1 MRYSNNRS
9 QRTGGGNHFRGGRPG
24 GFKGRSTGGF
34 RGNSNG
40 FRRSPSRAARF
51 SARAFNPSHL
61 VSQATAPQEEK
72 EYVAT
77 HSFESLPV
85 NEDLKKNIL
94 QKGYTSPTPIQDQTI
109 HKILE
114 NKDVI
119 GIANTGTGK
128 TAAFLIPLIDRVL
141 KNRSTKVL
149 IVTPTREL
157 AAQIKEE
164 LFEFTK
170 NLRIYSALAI
180 GGVNSRPQIQDLR
193 RDPNF
198 VIGTPGRLKDHVL
211 THRTLDLSKF
221 TVVVLDEA
229 DHMVDMGFIDDI
241 KFLISRTPQSRQ
253 SLFFTATIGEKEK
266 EVLKAFVKDPVTISV
281 KTKDTLEN
289 ISQEVVKTIDR
300 SKKVDQLHD
309 LLNQK
314 NFDKVLIF
322 GRTKWGVQ
330 RLSEELI
337 KRGFK
342 AGAIHGNRSQFQRQA
357 ILQKFKRDEIQILLA
372 TDVAARGLD
381 IDDVSHV
388 INYDMPATYE
398 DYIHRIGRTGR
409 AHKSGTALTFVD

>member
-157 AAQIKEE
+157 AAQI
-164 LFEFTK
+164 
-170 NLRIYSALAI
+170 
-180 GGVNSRPQIQDLR
+180 QDLR

-229 DHMVDMGFIDDI
+229 DHMVDM
-241 KFLISRTPQSRQ
+241 
-253 SLFFTATIGEKEK
+253 
-266 EVLKAFVKDPVTISV
+266 
-281 KTKDTLEN
+281 
-289 ISQEVVKTIDR
+289 
-300 SKKVDQLHD
+300 
-309 LLNQK
+309 
-314 NFDKVLIF
+314 
-322 GRTKWGVQ
+322 
-330 RLSEELI
+330 
-337 KRGFK
+337 
-342 AGAIHGNRSQFQRQA
+342 
-357 ILQKFKRDEIQILLA
+357 
-372 TDVAARGLD
+372 
-381 IDDVSHV
+381 
-388 INYDMPATYE
+388 
-398 DYIHRIGRTGR
+398 
-409 AHKSGTALTFVD
+409 

>member
-9 QRTGGGNHFRGGRPG
+9 QRSGGPNRFKSGRSNGFRGRSNG
-24 GFKGRSTGGF
+24 GYRGRSNGF
-34 RGNSNG
+34 RGNL
-40 FRRSPSRAARF
+40 SRAARF
-51 SARAFNPSHL
+51 GGRSFDPTHL

-77 HSFESLPV
+77 HSFENLPI
-85 NEDLKKNIL
+85 NPDLKKNIL
-94 QKGYTSPTPIQDQTI
+94 NKGYKTPTPIQDQTI

-128 TAAFLIPLIDRVL
+128 TAAFLVPLIDKVL
-141 KNRSTKVL
+141 KNRNTKVL

-157 AAQIKEE
+157 AGQIKDE
-164 LFEFTK
+164 LFEFTR
-170 NLRIYSALAI
+170 NLRVSSALAI
-180 GGVNSRPQIQDLR
+180 GGVNPRPQIKDLR

-221 TVVVLDEA
+221 TIVVLDEA
-229 DHMVDMGFIDDI
+229 DRMVDMGFIDDI
-241 KFLISRTPQSRQ
+241 KFLITRTPQHRQ
-253 SLFFTATIGEKEK
+253 SLFFSATIGEKEK
-266 EVLKAFVKDPVTISV
+266 EVLRTFVKDPVTISV
-281 KTKDTLEN
+281 KTRDTLEN

-300 SKKVDQLHD
+300 TKKVDQLHD
-309 LLNQK
+309 LLIQK

-330 RLSEELI
+330 RLSEELV

-342 AGAIHGNRSQFQRQA
+342 AGAIHGNRSQYQRQQ
-357 ILQKFKRDEIQILLA
+357 ILRKFKGDEIQILLA

-388 INYDMPATYE
+388 INFDMPATYE

-409 AHKSGTALTFVD
+409 AQKSGTALTFVE